1 MDKVDSSF
9 NELGA
14 EVFVMRRLD
23 HPNLAKVY
31 SAFTVGSVLWIV
43 QPLEIASCYSII
55 KKSNLF
61 PRGIKDETLLATI
74 LSKVLKGLA
83 YFHEQG
89 MVHRDIK
96 AGNILLSNCGE
107 VKLCDFG
114 VSGTLFDNGIQ
125 KKRRTITGT
134 LHWMAP
140 EIFQRTGH
148 DTKADIWSFA
158 ITAMELAFGRPP
170 YESSDPMKVMFTILE
185 KDPPT
190 LASYKEKHS
199 FSRGFASML
208 SKCLRKNPKKRPTA
222 KKLLTHRF
230 FRRAR
235 DSAHVYEKIISQYS
249 RRSTARDVPL
259 ALEELRV
266 KPSKSKSKP
275 ISVESWIFSE
285 KNQLGGKLTNFEQDF
300 DQAFKVEEL
309 KQADS
314 LTMIHSSTLSKIWSW
329 NSPLSRLEEV
339 TISPSTLSRIWS
351 WNSPAFLALPLDHQ
365 PQHFSIW
372 RWSFGW
378 TSPCPK
384 KNKKR
389 QNAFIGSLYSS
400 SPLVSSDS
408 LPQT

>member
-1 MDKVDSSF
+1 VFELIGEGAFAQVFRGRVRKTNEKVAIKLLDMDKVDSSF
-9 NELGA
+9 NELGG
-14 EVFVMRRLD
+14 EVLVMRRLD
-23 HPNLAKVY
+23 HPNLTKVY

-43 QPLEIASCYSII
+43 QPLGIASCYTVI

-61 PRGIKDETLLATI
+61 PQGIKDEILLATI

-114 VSGTLFDNGIQ
+114 VSGTLFENGIQ

-140 EIFQRTGH
+140 EIFQGTGH

-190 LASYKEKHS
+190 LASYKEKKHS
-199 FSRGFASML
+199 FSGGFASML

-230 FRRAR
+230 FRRAK
-235 DSAHVYEKIISQYS
+235 DSAYVYEKIISHYS
-249 RRSTARDVPL
+249 HRRTSRDVPL
-259 ALEELRV
+259 APAELRI
-266 KPSKSKSKP
+266 KKSKSNSKP

-285 KNQLGGKLTNFEQDF
+285 KNNVE
-300 DQAFKVEEL
+300 KV
-309 KQADS
+309 
-314 LTMIHSSTLSKIWSW
+314 
-329 NSPLSRLEEV
+329 
-339 TISPSTLSRIWS
+339 
-351 WNSPAFLALPLDHQ
+351 
-365 PQHFSIW
+365 
-372 RWSFGW
+372 
-378 TSPCPK
+378 
-384 KNKKR
+384 
-389 QNAFIGSLYSS
+389 
-400 SPLVSSDS
+400 
-408 LPQT
+408 